1 MRRYFLRKILHS
13 LSIIF
18 GVALIIFTLFHVIGG
33 DPVYEILGKYAN
45 AERAQDLR
53 NEYGLN
59 KPLWTQ
65 FFLYLKQIVT
75 FDYGRSYATRQSISE
90 ILSNGIGPSLSL
102 TLPAFVITT
111 VLAVSISLFSAFF
124 RGKLTDR
131 LILLLSVLGMS
142 VPVLAYIL
150 FGQYFL
156 AYKLGLFPISG
167 YAHSLGERI
176 SYLVL
181 PVLIWIVIN
190 LGYDVRYFR
199 VFISKELNQD
209 YVRTARAKGLS
220 EVSVFTKHILR
231 NSLVPILT
239 NVVIQIPF
247 LILGSLLIENFF
259 SIPGLGSVIVDAIN
273 SRDFPVIKAM
283 TTLVSM
289 LFIIGHLITD
299 LLYAVV
305 DPRIKIQ

>member
-65 FFLYLKQIVT
+65 FILYLKQIVT